1 MEYTEQE
8 IQILENIKNNDSKI
22 KQRDLAE
29 IIGLSLGMTN
39 SILKRLVK
47 KGWLTIRKINNR
59 NIRYA
64 VTPQGLEEIARR
76 SYRYFKRTIRNVVYY
91 KELIADLVK
100 DIKEKGYDGVALV
113 GQSDL
118 DFIVEHS
125 CLRCGLEF
133 VKNEE
138 QFEGRL
144 FYLYAESYIP
154 ENGAEANMEGRG
166 FLQRVFLG

>member
-1 MEYTEQE
+1 MEYSEKE
-8 IQILENIKNNDSKI
+8 IQILENIKNNDSKV

-64 VTPQGLEEIARR
+64 VTPQGMEEIARR
-76 SYRYFKRTIRNVVYY
+76 SYRYFKRTIKNVVYY

-100 DIKEKGYDGVALV
+100 DIRSRGYDGIALV
-113 GQSDL
+113 GHSDL
-118 DFIVEHS
+118 DFIVEHA
-125 CLRCGLEF
+125 CQTFELEY

-138 QFEGRL
+138 KFEGKL

-154 ENGAEANMEGRG
+154 ENTAEANIEGRG
-166 FLQRVFLG
+166 FLQKVFLG